1 MSENNYNENIWFA
14 SFSITFLVYTNSFT
28 NTTRPAGY

>member
-14 SFSITFLVYTNSFT
+14 SLSITFFVYTNGFT